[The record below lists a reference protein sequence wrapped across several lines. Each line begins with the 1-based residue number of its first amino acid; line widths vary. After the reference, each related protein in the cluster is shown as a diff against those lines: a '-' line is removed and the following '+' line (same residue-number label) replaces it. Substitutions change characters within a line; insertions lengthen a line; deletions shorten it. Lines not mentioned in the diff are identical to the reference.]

1 MDENDAI
8 IGHWEGR
15 DETERFEINNGDSI
29 NGDPR
34 DDCDLSNDDLRYEDS
49 INGDPRDD
57 CDLSNDDLRY
67 EDSINGDPRDD
78 CDLSNDDLKYGDS
91 INGDP
96 RDDCDLSNDDLK
108 YEDSIN
114 GDPRDDCD
122 LSDDDL
128 RYDDSI
134 NGDPRDDCD
143 LSNDDLRYED
153 SINGGPTHVYL
164 RHCQHV
170 PELGDLLNL
179 TTCRTSGSGDV
190 GLYRTSGS
198 RDVGLYRTSG
208 SGYVG
213 LYRTSGSGDV
223 GLYRTSGSRDVGLYR
238 TFGSGYVGLYRTF
251 EFWLDPTALWFLV
264 TWELKLSKLSALSIT
279 VDLKKPEGVKLI
291 KELAAVSD
299 VLIENFIPGN
309 LAELGLG
316 YTELSTEFPHLIYC
330 SITGYGQTGEY
341 ATRAGYDVI
350 VSGIGGLMNITGP
363 YDGEPCKVGVALTDL
378 STGLYAVSAI
388 LASLISRQKTGRGQH
403 IDCNLLSTCVASLV
417 NVASNY
423 LNTGQEGRRYGTAHP
438 SIVPY
443 QAFQTSDGYIIVGAG
458 NDNQFKTLAELI
470 GHPTLA
476 FDEKYLTNKARVQN
490 REELLEFLFKVQK
503 TGRGQHIDCN
513 LLSTC
518 VASLVNVA
526 SNYLN
531 TGQEGRRYGTAHP
544 SIVPYQAFQTSD
556 GYIIVGAGND
566 NQFKTLAELIGHPTL
581 AFDEK
586 YLTNKARVQNR
597 EELLEF
603 LFKVFKEKSLST
615 WLKIFENSSI
625 PYGPIN
631 NLEQVFS
638 DPQVL
643 QNGLVQEIQH
653 PTIGSVRV
661 AGPAV
666 RYSEIKTVDP
676 TPPPLLGQHTYHV
689 LKDILGYSDVAIS
702 KLQKLKVV

>member
-1 MDENDAI
+1 MLLKCYHYINWHTVGRIRVGAIHAWKGYCRSQESKWIGKHIHSTSSSIVAGKQDKSADECSKVLL
-8 IGHWEGR
+8 
-15 DETERFEINNGDSI
+15 NGIRILDMS
-29 NGDPR
+29 R
-34 DDCDLSNDDLRYEDS
+34 VLA
-49 INGDPRDD
+49 
-57 CDLSNDDLRY
+57 
-67 EDSINGDPRDD
+67 
-78 CDLSNDDLKYGDS
+78 
-91 INGDP
+91 
-96 RDDCDLSNDDLK
+96 
-108 YEDSIN
+108 
-114 GDPRDDCD
+114 
-122 LSDDDL
+122 
-128 RYDDSI
+128 
-134 NGDPRDDCD
+134 
-143 LSNDDLRYED
+143 
-153 SINGGPTHVYL
+153 GPYCTMV
-164 RHCQHV
+164 
-170 PELGDLLNL
+170 LGDMGAEIIKVERPGAGDDTRAWGPPFL
-179 TTCRTSGSGDV
+179 GSESC
-190 GLYRTSGS
+190 Y
-198 RDVGLYRTSG
+198 
-208 SGYVG
+208 
-213 LYRTSGSGDV
+213 
-223 GLYRTSGSRDVGLYR
+223 
-238 TFGSGYVGLYRTF
+238 
-251 EFWLDPTALWFLV
+251 FLCV
-264 TWELKLSKLSALSIT
+264 NRNKKSIT

-299 VLIENFIPGN
+299 VLIENYIPGN

-350 VSGIGGLMNITGP
+350 VSGMGGLMNITGP
-363 YDGEPCKVGVALTDL
+363 SDGEPCKVGVALTDL

-476 FDEKYLTNKARVQN
+476 CD
-490 REELLEFLFKVQK
+490 
-503 TGRGQHIDCN
+503 D
-513 LLSTC
+513 
-518 VASLVNVA
+518 
-526 SNYLN
+526 
-531 TGQEGRRYGTAHP
+531 
-544 SIVPYQAFQTSD
+544 
-556 GYIIVGAGND
+556 
-566 NQFKTLAELIGHPTL
+566 
-581 AFDEK
+581 K

-666 RYSEIKTVDP
+666 RYSETKTVDP

-702 KLQKLKVV
+702 ELQKLKVV